1 MQYLILAYDGTDS
14 DVPARRLAVRGAHL
28 ANVAPLVEARTI
40 HVGGAILDER
50 GGMIGS
56 MVLVEFPSR
65 ADLDAWLESDP
76 YVTGKV
82 WQRIEVL
89 PFRVAVPEHLR
100 PKA

>member
-1 MQYLILAYDGTDS
+1 MQYLILAYDGTDP
-14 DVPARRLAVRGAHL
+14 DAPARRLAVRAAHL
-28 ANVAPLVEARTI
+28 ASVAPMVEGRSI

-65 ADLDAWLESDP
+65 VELDAWLENDP

-89 PFRVAVPEHLR
+89 PFRVAVPEQLR
-100 PKA
+100 PRA